1 MKKLLFYILKGI
13 MAVSILYGILTFK
26 GNFVLGFLQYGALYW
41 MGSIMLHLFH
51 LHDPEIEKDPVK
63 ESFYINKF
71 YFNVFNLIS
80 FVTIF
85 LIVYNMGYIVLGGIL
100 ALTLVYVFGQI
111 DIYKY
116 VNRPET
122 L

>member
-1 MKKLLFYILKGI
+1 MT
-13 MAVSILYGILTFK
+13 VSILYGILTFK

-100 ALTLVYVFGQI
+100 ALVLLYVFSQV

-122 L
+122 LL

>member
-1 MKKLLFYILKGI
+1 
-13 MAVSILYGILTFK
+13 MAVSVLYGIFTFK

-41 MGSIMLHLFH
+41 IGSIMLQLFH
-51 LHDPEIEKDPVK
+51 LHDPEIEGDPVK

-80 FVTIF
+80 FVAIF
-85 LIVYNMGYIVLGGIL
+85 LTVYNIGYVALGGVL
-100 ALTLVYVFGQI
+100 ALVLMYGFSQV

-116 VNRPET
+116 VTKPET
-122 L
+122 LE